1 MELLKDSSGD
11 HQDGELGDAA
21 LKEKNISIG
30 NKVGNWGLTEQVAFV
45 FDRKLF
51 QQLHRFV
58 VVRPY
63 FHITF

>member
-1 MELLKDSSGD
+1 MLKDSSGD

-45 FDRKLF
+45 FDCRG
-51 QQLHRFV
+51 
-58 VVRPY
+58 
-63 FHITF
+63 